1 MKDKRGI
8 SAKGVALLVIIVVAI
23 IAVVGGYFYFSSFYS
38 IGAGKVGIIT
48 DQVGGVVR
56 IEKGPVGWA
65 PKAYW
70 ETVKYYNIMVQTEDM
85 ISPSEEVNGTV
96 IVHPA
101 PLGDLRYGAVP
112 VNTKDVPNIYLDVSV
127 QWHIDSE
134 RDGWKDRIVT
144 LYLQYPGKDY
154 ETKTVLPGARDALR
168 NFAGRYTCDE
178 LAHTKVEE
186 SSLEVTAYVQ
196 SFINNITTLDE
207 SIIIDKVF
215 IRRRIPPVRVQKAYL
230 EAKAAIEEAKA
241 ILTLADAARNATIRI
256 AEGQRIAI
264 ELVVNATEASVSRL
278 VAQNLTATE
287 AINYLGLQY
296 TFDSL
301 KKIAEKF
308 PEWKLT
314 IFINAPE
321 PVYTIPIESGD

>member
-8 SAKGVALLVIIVVAI
+8 SAKGVALLVVIVVAI

-70 ETVKYYNIMVQTEDM
+70 ETVKKYSIMVHTEDM
-85 ISPSEEVNGTV
+85 ISPSEEINGTV
-96 IVHPA
+96 IVHPE
-101 PLGDLRYGAVP
+101 PLGNLRYGAVP

-154 ETKTVLPGARDALR
+154 ETKTVLPGTRDALR

-178 LAHTKVEE
+178 LVHTKVEE
-186 SSLEVTAYVQ
+186 SSLEVTEYVQ
-196 SFINNITTLDE
+196 GFINNITTLDE

-215 IRRRIPPVRVQKAYL
+215 IRRRIPPVRVQEAYL
-230 EAKAAIEEAKA
+230 EAKAAVEDAKA
-241 ILTLADAARNATIRI
+241 ILTLADAAKNAAIRI

-264 ELVVNATEASVSRL
+264 ELVVNATERGVERLMEQNVS
-278 VAQNLTATE
+278 ATE
-287 AINYLGLQY
+287 AIQYLGLQY

-301 KKIAEKF
+301 KKIAKEH
-308 PEWKLT
+308 PDWKISL
-314 IFINAPE
+314 FINAPQ
-321 PVYTIPIESGD
+321 VTYTLPIEP